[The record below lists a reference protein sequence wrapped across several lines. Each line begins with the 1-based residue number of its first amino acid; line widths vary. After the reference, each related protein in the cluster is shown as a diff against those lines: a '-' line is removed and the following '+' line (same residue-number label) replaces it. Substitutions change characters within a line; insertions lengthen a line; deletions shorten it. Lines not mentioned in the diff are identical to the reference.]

1 MKRIAVVGAGPAGA
15 YVAGAL
21 AARGFEVLLI
31 DRAENPAED
40 GREGRTIQLS
50 LSPRGL
56 RALDAIGLREATIM
70 RSIELVGRAFH
81 APEGDVRLFALPHG
95 APRNRSIS
103 RATLT
108 RTVLDW
114 ALAKPGVTAR
124 FGTRCLEVLR
134 AQRAVVLQ
142 NPDGSVSTEI
152 VDAVIGTDGAA
163 SEVRTALVREPSVD
177 FGKRASPWGYLE
189 RTIGDVGGEPPIGP
203 PAMHVWPRGSFF
215 MVGLPSSDGSYR
227 CTIVMRHEDHEALR
241 SSGKLEKSLAD
252 AFPDLVSKFVANGPL
267 DRVKLTP
274 IPIVRCGAWH
284 DDGFLV
290 ILGDAAHATA
300 PFMGQGVNIALE
312 DAAALVQAF
321 DAAGDGGF
329 SAAFETFADARVPE
343 GLACCDLSEHS
354 APLLLEM
361 PPANPPPSALHML
374 NVEGRSYVDVAR
386 TFIPGWEARVYADA
400 VPVSEEGVG
409 SLSMDLHD
417 PFSAAAGELLMAE
430 GDEADALL
438 HITSGTVRVFGE
450 KLGEVRLKAPVVV
463 GEVGFFGAAR
473 RTASVMTETP
483 CAGGRVTYARLEAL
497 CLTDPARALDI
508 VRSMASLSVERMKEH
523 FHPRASYVVIVA
535 SPSMR
540 VELEAFCLSC
550 REHLA
555 SYPIACTAEVA
566 PILVGDVNLQPTRVI
581 PALSVEGTAHLAS
594 LLDSARVLLW
604 IREDALPEEL
614 VRIAEARNLPVLRTL
629 DAAKRYFEAQRR
641 QEADVLS
648 GG

>member
-1 MKRIAVVGAGPAGA
+1 LKRIAVVGAGPAGA
-15 YVAGAL
+15 YVAGSL
-21 AARGFEVLLI
+21 AERGFEVLLV
-31 DRAENPAED
+31 DKMENPAEH
-40 GREGRTIQLS
+40 GREGQTIQLS

-56 RALDAIGLREATIM
+56 RALDAIGLREATVM

-81 APEGDVRLFALPHG
+81 APEGDVRLFALAHG

-103 RATLT
+103 RAILT

-114 ALAKPGVTAR
+114 ALAKPGITAR

-134 AQRAVVLQ
+134 AERSVVLQ
-142 NPDGSVSTEI
+142 NPDGTVSTEV

-163 SEVRTALVREPSVD
+163 SEVRAELVREPSID
-177 FGKRASPWGYLE
+177 FGKRASPWGYLD
-189 RTIGDVGGEPPIGP
+189 RTIADVGGEPPLGP
-203 PAMHVWPRGSFF
+203 PAMHIWPRGSFF
-215 MVGLPSSDGSYR
+215 MVGLPASDGSYR
-227 CTIVMRHEDHEALR
+227 CTIVMRHEDHEALHL
-241 SSGKLEKSLAD
+241 SGKLEKTLDD
-252 AFPDLVSKFVANGPL
+252 AFPDLVAKFVPNGHL
-267 DRVKLTP
+267 DRTKLSP
-274 IPIVRCGAWH
+274 IPIVRCGSWH
-284 DDGFLV
+284 DDGFLA

-300 PFMGQGVNIALE
+300 PFLGQGVNIALE
-312 DAAALVQAF
+312 DAAALVRAF
-321 DAAGDGGF
+321 DTGGADF
-329 SAAFETFADARVPE
+329 TSVFEAFAEARVPE
-343 GLACCDLSEHS
+343 GLACCDLSEHA
-354 APLLLEM
+354 APTLLEM
-361 PPANPPPSALHML
+361 PAANPGPSALQML

-386 TFIPGWEARVYADA
+386 TFIPGWEGRVYADA
-400 VPVSEEGVG
+400 VPVSEEGVA

-535 SPSMR
+535 SAAMR
-540 VELEAFCLSC
+540 MELEAWCLSC

-566 PILVGDVNLQPTRVI
+566 PILVGDINLQPTRVI
-581 PALSVEGTAHLAS
+581 PALSVEGTSHLAS

-604 IREDALPEEL
+604 IREDPLPEEL

-629 DAAKRYFEAQRR
+629 DAAKRYFETQRR
-641 QEADVLS
+641 READLVS
-648 GG
+648 GT